1 MHRPFQNGRV
11 VFISLSIVI
20 VSVLHYAT
28 ATTMGYFHEIYKVL
42 YYIPIIVAAFWY
54 GIRGGLMASLAV
66 SMIYLP
72 HVMFQWRGDLSH
84 NISRFLEII
93 LYNVI
98 ALVTGIL
105 AEREQRERR
114 KYEETARELADSY
127 EKLKLQSE
135 KLTDIEEQ
143 LRFADR
149 LAVLGELSANL
160 AHEVRNPLV
169 SIQGV
174 AEILQE
180 EYPRTGK
187 NREFVEIL
195 AKEVKRLNHVV
206 ENFLSL
212 VRSTP
217 VQLEWCALGEVI
229 QSVVSLVSPKARK
242 EGVTIRVDVTPPSL
256 QVRADP
262 NQLRQVFLNLLLNAL
277 ASLDGKGTISL
288 TAQPSES
295 GLAITVQDT
304 GKGIPPEHL
313 ARIFEPFFTTKPGG
327 TGLGLPITKRILD
340 AYGWTMRI
348 DSTVGQGTTVTIT
361 IPVDEPSGTNRHVTG
376 S

>member
-1 MHRPFQNGRV
+1 
-11 VFISLSIVI
+11 
-20 VSVLHYAT
+20 
-28 ATTMGYFHEIYKVL
+28 
-42 YYIPIIVAAFWY
+42 
-54 GIRGGLMASLAV
+54 
-66 SMIYLP
+66 
-72 HVMFQWRGDLSH
+72 
-84 NISRFLEII
+84 
-93 LYNVI
+93 
-98 ALVTGIL
+98 
-105 AEREQRERR
+105 
-114 KYEETARELADSY
+114 
-127 EKLKLQSE
+127 
-135 KLTDIEEQ
+135 
-143 LRFADR
+143 
-149 LAVLGELSANL
+149 LGELSANL